1 MNSTPLLAHPEHTLA
16 DHLAGVA
23 LLAELFASR
32 FGASVHGKIAG
43 LLHDLGKAE
52 VVFQA
57 RMEAIKA
64 GKKDPGDKQPH
75 AHHGAALALAQDHWP
90 VAFVVNGHHAG
101 LHNRGDLAKRADYV
115 ERAKI
120 CLAKLQGEGF
130 NALPKEFGGLLPE
143 CLERLAGNPQQ
154 QMMAVELFTRFLF
167 SALVDAD
174 RLDTEQNDPE
184 SKAAAETRQQWRF
197 NSEPLARSDGSPN
210 PDARPFDAAALLK
223 QVREFVAA
231 KRHEPSLLTGRER
244 DVQRI
249 RDEVADFCLTGGSHD
264 GGKARG
270 LFSLTVPTGGGKT
283 LASMLF
289 ALSHAQSHAQDE
301 SRENVAWKPMRRV
314 IVVIP
319 YLSIIQQTAFELRK
333 VFGDL
338 VWKKDA
344 VSPATGEKSKHPETG
359 EEGAWLENDDPDHRR
374 VVLEHHSNAA
384 DPVLDEKKVAQGKAS
399 DYSRARTLRQ
409 LAAENWDAPIIV
421 TTSVQF
427 FDSLFSRRPAD
438 ARKLHNI
445 AQSVIIFDEVQ
456 TFPPHLLPPI
466 LDVLG
471 ELTHPERPYGC
482 SAVFCTATQPA
493 LSRDDDELAVGLKE
507 KVRAIV
513 PPEVTR
519 KHFEDLKRVVYA
531 GLETEPET
539 LTADQVA
546 ERAIANERK
555 QCLVVVN
562 TRKSAREVFTAVRQ
576 KAGELKDAVFH
587 LSTWM
592 IPAHRLEVLEEVR
605 RRLSEKKPC
614 FLVST
619 QCIEAGVD
627 VDFPEVWRAYGP
639 YDSIVQAAGRCNR
652 EGKLSGLGKVCV
664 FRLEGD
670 DPEGR
675 SGIYGTATAQTT
687 LLRKMGRALPE
698 DPESFGDYFRLLYQI
713 SVPDECL
720 IQQNRAELRFEEVS
734 KLFNF
739 IESVTTPL
747 LIIEQIVNCEP
758 VRTAAW
764 AIYDAARKR
773 PIPGGQG
780 SGWFTRD
787 EWRRLQPYILNLDY
801 RNKTTQA
808 ALAHYGRHVFSPDDG
823 LELKIWGA
831 GNAGYNG
838 GLNGTGIEFEAD
850 STDLLKE
857 VY

>member
-1 MNSTPLLAHPEHTLA
+1 MNSNQLLAHPEQSLA
-16 DHLAGVA
+16 GHLAGVA
-23 LLAELFASR
+23 QLAEDFADS
-32 FGASVHGKIAG
+32 FCAGNHGKLAG

-52 VVFQA
+52 AVFQG

-64 GKKDPGDKQPH
+64 GKSDPGGKEPH

-90 VAFVVNGHHAG
+90 IAFAVNGHHAG
-101 LHNRGDLAKRADYV
+101 LHDRHDLDSMRGKRAEY
-115 ERAKI
+115 EQRAEKP
-120 CLAKLQGEGF
+120 CLEKLKSEGF
-130 NALPKEFGGLLPE
+130 SALPDKFGPILPN
-143 CLERLAGNPQQ
+143 CLEALGDDPQR

-174 RLDTEQNDPE
+174 RLDTERSDPE
-184 SKAAAETRQQWRF
+184 SRQAVHARQTWRT
-197 NSEPLARSDGSPN
+197 
-210 PDARPFDAAALLK
+210 FDAAKLSE
-223 QVREFVAA
+223 QVNKFITGKHRDPA
-231 KRHEPSLLTGRER
+231 SLGGREQ
-244 DVQRI
+244 DVQRV
-249 RDEVADFCLTGGSHD
+249 RDEVAELCR
-264 GGKARG
+264 AAANEPRG

-289 ALSHAQSHAQDE
+289 ALNHAKAHALEETRQNE
-301 SRENVAWKPMRRV
+301 TIWKPIRRV

-319 YLSIIQQTAFELRK
+319 YLSIIQQTAAVLKE
-333 VFGDL
+333 VFNHTEDN
-338 VWKKDA
+338 
-344 VSPATGEKSKHPETG
+344 P
-359 EEGAWLENDDPDHRR
+359 

-384 DPVLDEKKVAQGKAS
+384 DPVLDEKKLAQGRAS
-399 DYSRARTLRQ
+399 DYSRTRTIRQ

-438 ARKLHNI
+438 ARKLHNL

-456 TFPPHLLPPI
+456 TLPPHLLQPI

-471 ELTHPERPYGC
+471 ELTNPERPYGC

-493 LSRDDDELAVGLKE
+493 LGHDENEFPVGLKNI
-507 KVRAIV
+507 RPII
-513 PPEVTR
+513 PPATAT
-519 KHFEDLKRVVYA
+519 KHFNSLKRVEYVGIEKDA
-531 GLETEPET
+531 ESEPFSPE
-539 LTADQVA
+539 QVA
-546 ERAIANERK
+546 KQATANEQK
-555 QCLVVVN
+555 QCLAVVN
-562 TRKSAREVFTAVRQ
+562 TRKSARQVFTEVQAEA
-576 KAGELKDAVFH
+576 KAMGTPDAAFH

-592 IPAHRLEVLEEVR
+592 IPAHRLQVLEAVR
-605 RRLSEKKPC
+605 RRLAENKPC

-652 EGKLSGLGKVCV
+652 EGKLSGLGKVQV

-670 DPEGR
+670 NIGDR
-675 SGIYGTATAQTT
+675 TDIYGVAAKQTS
-687 LLRKMGRALPE
+687 LLRKMGRAQPE
-698 DPESFGDYFRLLYQI
+698 DPSSFGDYFRLLYQI

-739 IESVTTPL
+739 IESFTTPL
-747 LIIEQIVNCEP
+747 LIIEQIVNGEP
-758 VRTAAW
+758 VRTPAW

-780 SGWFTRD
+780 YGWFTRD
-787 EWRRLQPYILNLDY
+787 EWRQLQHYILNIDY
-801 RNKTTQA
+801 RNKTARA
-808 ALAHYGRHVFSPDDG
+808 ALARYARPVFDSDDG
-823 LELKIWGA
+823 ELKIWGA
-831 GNAGYNG
+831 GNSGYNG
-838 GLNGTGIEFEAD
+838 GLNGTGIEFAPD

>member
-1 MNSTPLLAHPEHTLA
+1 MKAIN
-16 DHLAGVA
+16 AG
-23 LLAELFASR
+23 R
-32 FGASVHGKIAG
+32 
-43 LLHDLGKAE
+43 
-52 VVFQA
+52 
-57 RMEAIKA
+57 
-64 GKKDPGDKQPH
+64 KDPGDKQPH
-75 AHHGAALALAQDHWP
+75 AHHGAALALAQEHWP
-90 VAFVVNGHHAG
+90 VGFAANGHHAG
-101 LHNRGDLAKRADYV
+101 LHNRGDLPKRRDY
-115 ERAKI
+115 EQPAGE

-130 NALPKEFGGLLPE
+130 KALPKEFGPVLPE
-143 CLERLAGNPQQ
+143 SLEQLAESPQE
-154 QMMAVELFTRFLF
+154 QMLAIELFTRFLF

-174 RLDTEQNDPE
+174 RLDTEESDPE
-184 SKAAAETRQQWRF
+184 ARVAAQTRKEWLF
-197 NSEPLARSDGSPN
+197 NGERLTLPDGAPN
-210 PDARPFDAAALLK
+210 PGARPFDAAALLK
-223 QVREFVAA
+223 QTSGFVAA
-231 KRHEPSLLTGRER
+231 KWRDPALLSAREQN
-244 DVQRI
+244 VQRV
-249 RDEVADFCLTGGSHD
+249 REEAARRCLTAGDHAGD
-264 GGKARG
+264 RTRG

-289 ALSHAQSHAQDE
+289 ALSHAQFHGQGQSGQNGAA
-301 SRENVAWKPMRRV
+301 SKPVRRV

-319 YLSIIQQTAFELRK
+319 YLSIIEQTALELQK
-333 VFGDL
+333 VFGDV

-344 VSPATGEKSKHPETG
+344 FNPTTGQKSKHPETG
-359 EEGAWLENDDPDHRR
+359 EDGAWLENDDPSHRR
-374 VVLEHHSNAA
+374 VVLEHHCNAA
-384 DPVLDEKKVAQGKAS
+384 DPVLDEKKVEQGKAG

-471 ELTHPERPYGC
+471 ELTHPDRPYGC

-493 LSRDDDELAVGLKE
+493 LGHDADDFPVGLKNI
-507 KVRAIV
+507 RPIV
-513 PPEVTR
+513 PPQQVQ
-519 KHFEDLKRVVYA
+519 KHFNNLKRVVYF
-531 GLETEPET
+531 GIQKDVEPET
-539 LTADQVA
+539 LAADQLA

-555 QCLVVVN
+555 QCLLVVN
-562 TRKSAREVFTAVRQ
+562 TRRSARELFTAVQQ

-592 IPAHRLEVLEEVR
+592 IPRHRLEVLEEVR
-605 RRLSEKKPC
+605 RRLSETKPC

-627 VDFPEVWRAYGP
+627 MDFPEVWRAYGP

-652 EGKLSGLGKVCV
+652 EGRLPEPELGRVRV

-675 SGIYGTATAQTT
+675 PGIYGTATAQTT
-687 LLRKMGRALPE
+687 LLRRMGRALPE
-698 DPESFGDYFRLLYQI
+698 DPTSFGDYFRLLYQI

-739 IESVTTPL
+739 IESFTTPL
-747 LIIEQIVNCEP
+747 LIVDQIVNGKP
-758 VRTAAW
+758 GRTAAW
-764 AIYDAARKR
+764 AIYEAARKR
-773 PIPGGQG
+773 PIPGGQ
-780 SGWFTRD
+780 SDGWFTRD
-787 EWRRLQPYILNLDY
+787 EWRRLQPYILNIDY
-801 RNKTTQA
+801 RNRTAQA
-808 ALAHYGRHVFSPDDG
+808 ALARYARPVFDSDDA
-823 LELKIWGA
+823 ELRIWGA
-831 GNAGYNG
+831 GNAGYSG
-838 GLNGTGIEFEAD
+838 GLNGTGIEFAPD

>member
-1 MNSTPLLAHPEHTLA
+1 MNSTPLLAHPGQSLV
-16 DHLAGVA
+16 DHLSGVA
-23 LLAELFASR
+23 RRAELFAGW
-32 FGASVHGKIAG
+32 FGAACHGNLAG

-52 VVFQA
+52 GAFQV

-75 AHHGAALALAQDHWP
+75 AHHGAALALAEDHWL
-90 VAFVVNGHHAG
+90 VAFTVNGHHAG
-101 LHNRGDLAKRADYV
+101 LHNRSDLAKRADY
-115 ERAKI
+115 EQRAKE
-120 CLAKLQGEGF
+120 CLAKLQSEGF
-130 NALPKEFGGLLPE
+130 NALPKEFGPLLPE
-143 CLERLAGNPQQ
+143 SLERLAEIPQQ
-154 QMMAVELFTRFLF
+154 QMLAVELFTRFLF

-174 RLDTEQNDPE
+174 RLDTEESDPE
-184 SKAAAETRQQWRF
+184 AKAAATTRKEWLF
-197 NSEPLARSDGSPN
+197 NGESLTLPDGSPN
-210 PDARPFDAAALLK
+210 SDARPFDAAALLK
-223 QVREFVAA
+223 QTNEFVAA
-231 KRHEPSLLTGRER
+231 KRRDQSLLIGREQN
-244 DVQRI
+244 VQRV
-249 RDEVADFCLTGGSHD
+249 RNEVASHCLTGGDHAGD
-264 GGKARG
+264 RTRG

-289 ALSHAQSHAQDE
+289 ALSHAQAHAQDE
-301 SRENVAWKPMRRV
+301 SRQNGVVWKPLRRV

-319 YLSIIQQTAFELRK
+319 YLSIIQQTAFEFQK

-344 VSPATGEKSKHPETG
+344 VNPTTGQKSKHPVTG
-359 EEGAWLENDDPDHRR
+359 EEGAWLENDDSNHKR

-399 DYSRARTLRQ
+399 DYSRARSLRQ

-456 TFPPHLLPPI
+456 TFPPHLLQPI
-466 LDVLG
+466 LGVLG
-471 ELTHPERPYGC
+471 ELANPDRPYGC

-493 LSRDDDELAVGLKE
+493 LGHDADEFPVGLKNI
-507 KVRAIV
+507 RPIV
-513 PPEVTR
+513 PPETAGD
-519 KHFEDLKRVVYA
+519 HFKNLKRVGYSGIQKDA
-531 GLETEPET
+531 EPEI

-562 TRKSAREVFTAVRQ
+562 TRKSAREVFTAVQQ

-592 IPAHRLEVLEEVR
+592 IPAHRLQVLEEVR

-652 EGKLSGLGKVCV
+652 EGKLKDTASGQPKLGAVRV

-698 DPESFGDYFRLLYQI
+698 DPTSFGDYFRLLYQI

-720 IQQNRAELRFEEVS
+720 IQQNRAELRFEQVS
-734 KLFNF
+734 ELFRF
-739 IESVTTPL
+739 IEDRTF
-747 LIIEQIVNCEP
+747 P
-758 VRTAAW
+758 VLVREFVENGQQRKTKSFE
-764 AIYDAARKR
+764 IYEKA
-773 PIPGGQG
+773 QG
-780 SGWFTRD
+780 RRFFTRD
-787 EWRRLQPYILNLDY
+787 DWRVFQRDIINLPLYNRD
-801 RNKTTQA
+801 
-808 ALAHYGRHVFSPDDG
+808 ALLGEHAITPALRGTDESLYVFTGDAYY
-823 LELKIWGA
+823 E
-831 GNAGYNG
+831 G
-838 GLNGTGIEFEAD
+838 GLNGFGFNPKAEYSERTV
-850 STDLLKE
+850 L
-857 VY
+857 

>member
-1 MNSTPLLAHPEHTLA
+1 MNFKQLLAHPEQALA
-16 DHLAGVA
+16 SHLGGVA
-23 LLAELFASR
+23 QLAEDFAGS
-32 FGASVHGKIAG
+32 FGASSHGKLTG

-52 VVFQA
+52 SVFQG

-64 GKKDPGDKQPH
+64 GKSDPGGKEAH

-90 VAFVVNGHHAG
+90 AAFVVNGHHAG
-101 LHNRGDLAKRADYV
+101 LHNRGDLAKRADYQA
-115 ERAKI
+115 RAEA
-120 CLAKLQGEGF
+120 CLEKLKHEGF
-130 NALPKEFGGLLPE
+130 SEIPEKFGPILPT
-143 CLERLAGNPQQ
+143 CLEALGDDTQR

-174 RLDTEQNDPE
+174 RLDTERSDPE
-184 SKAAAETRQQWRF
+184 SLHAVHDRQAWRT
-197 NSEPLARSDGSPN
+197 
-210 PDARPFDAAALLK
+210 FDAIKLSE
-223 QVREFVAA
+223 QVNNFIIG
-231 KRHEPSLLTGRER
+231 KRRDPATLAGREQ
-244 DVQRI
+244 DVQRV
-249 RDEVADFCLTGGSHD
+249 RDEVAGLCRAAANEPRGSY
-264 GGKARG
+264 
-270 LFSLTVPTGGGKT
+270 SLTVPTGGGKT

-289 ALSHAQSHAQDE
+289 ALNHAKAHAQEEAGQSE
-301 SRENVAWKPMRRV
+301 TVWKPMRRV

-338 VWKKDA
+338 VWRKDA
-344 VSPATGEKSKHPETG
+344 VNPQTGQKSKHPDTG
-359 EEGAWLENDDPDHRR
+359 EEGAWIENDDPNHKR
-374 VVLEHHSNAA
+374 VVLEHHSSAA
-384 DPVLDEKKVAQGKAS
+384 DPVLDEKKLRDGKGS
-399 DYSRARTLRQ
+399 DYSRARSLRQ

-456 TFPPHLLPPI
+456 TLPPHLLQPI

-471 ELTHPERPYGC
+471 ELTNPERPYGC

-493 LSRDDDELAVGLKE
+493 LGQDPENPDEFPCGLKNI
-507 KVRAIV
+507 RPIV
-513 PPEVTR
+513 PPTTAA
-519 KHFEDLKRVVYA
+519 KHFNDLKRVEYSGVQQDS
-531 GLETEPET
+531 EPET
-539 LTADQVA
+539 LTAEQVA
-546 ERAIANERK
+546 ERATANERK
-555 QCLVVVN
+555 QCLVIVN
-562 TRKSAREVFTAVRQ
+562 TRKSARQVFAAVQ
-576 KAGELKDAVFH
+576 SQAKAMGSPDAAFH

-592 IPAHRLEVLEEVR
+592 IPAHRLQVLDEVR
-605 RRLSEKKPC
+605 RRLAEKKPC

-652 EGKLSGLGKVCV
+652 EGKLSGLGKVHV

-675 SGIYGTATAQTT
+675 SGIYGTATNQTT

-698 DPESFGDYFRLLYQI
+698 DPSSFGDYFRLLYQI

-739 IESVTTPL
+739 IESFTTPL
-747 LIIEQIVNCEP
+747 LIVEQIVNGEP
-758 VRTAAW
+758 VRTPAW

-780 SGWFTRD
+780 YGWFTRD
-787 EWRRLQPYILNLDY
+787 EWRQLQPYILNLDY
-801 RNKTTQA
+801 RNKTVRA
-808 ALAHYGRHVFSPDDG
+808 ALGLYARPVFDSDDD
-823 LELKIWGA
+823 ELKIWGA
-831 GNAGYNG
+831 GNSGYNG
-838 GLNGTGIEFEAD
+838 GLNGTGIEFAPD
-850 STDLLKE
+850 STNLLKE
-857 VY
+857 IY